1 MRLRLLLILACLL
14 VVTAIVAPLVLV
26 WSALYTTAGLQFVV
40 RHLPER
46 LGPVR
51 LVITGI
57 QGTVAHG
64 LTVERV
70 EVDHEL
76 VHLTFEGISGR
87 VALMPLLL
95 QTIRVRSGSVHSAL
109 VEVKRRTHPSTP
121 GPAQFLPRWMI
132 ISVDAGHVDDARLSV
147 YNGFRLEARSLEGAA
162 VIRRRY
168 IRFFQADGQLEDAH
182 INAIGELRATDP
194 LGLEVKGPPR
204 LDPARAAG
212 LDADRQR
219 ARRPE
224 RAQRGRAHHQPVP
237 RRRHRAAARA
247 HLPLALGGG
256 CHGAGLRPR
265 RLGRERAARAH
276 ERPRR
281 RRRRRA
287 RLHAPTDR

>member
-194 LGLEVKGPPR
+194 LGLEVRGR
-204 LDPARAAG
+204 LDWTPPGQPGWTLTGSARGDLNALSVVAHTTSPFRADVTGQLLELTSRWHWVGDATVQDFDLAA
-212 LDADRQR
+212 
-219 ARRPE
+219 
-224 RAQRGRAHHQPVP
+224 
-237 RRRHRAAARA
+237 
-247 HLPLALGGG
+247 
-256 CHGAGLRPR
+256 
-265 RLGRERAARAH
+265 
-276 ERPRR
+276 
-281 RRRRRA
+281 
-287 RLHAPTDR
+287 